1 MGDNGVVL
9 VTGATGY
16 IGGRL
21 TPKLV
26 QRGHR
31 VRVLVR
37 NADRIR
43 ARPWS
48 DQVEV
53 AVGDVLAPET
63 LPAAMTGVDCAYYLI
78 HSMSGGAGFHDL
90 DLTAARNFATA
101 AQQAGVR
108 RIVYLGG
115 LGDASTD
122 LSQHLRSRQET
133 GRALRE
139 IGVPVTEFRAAVI
152 VGAGSISFEMIR
164 YLVERLPVMI
174 CPKWVYSQVQPIG
187 IEDLLEYLLA
197 GMTAAESAD
206 KIIEVGGKDVTTYK
220 GMMLGYAAARGLKRL
235 LIPVPVLTPR
245 LSSYWVHWMT
255 PIHANISGPLIN
267 GLRNEVVVTNTV
279 ARTLFPQIE
288 PRTYAGAIRA
298 VIEDVDAGR
307 VETAWSDALGMT
319 SAQYS
324 DVSLQVREGMI
335 FERRR
340 RTVDA
345 PVKDIYR
352 VVAGI
357 GGKRGWYF
365 ANWAWRIRGRLD
377 RMLGGVGL
385 RRGRRHPD
393 TLRVGDSLDF
403 WRVETCEPDH
413 LIRLRAEMK
422 LPGRAWLQY
431 EMREDQAG
439 TTHLLQTAAFVP
451 KGLGGLL
458 YWYGLYPIHA
468 WIFRGLINEIAN
480 RARSRGNPS

>member
-1 MGDNGVVL
+1 MAENGVVL

-26 QRGHR
+26 QSGHR

-37 NADRIR
+37 DADRIR

-48 DQVEV
+48 RHVEV
-53 AVGDVLAPET
+53 AFGDVLDPQT
-63 LPAAMTGVDCAYYLI
+63 LPAAMAGVDCAYYLI

-101 AQQAGVR
+101 AKAAGVR
-108 RIVYLGG
+108 RIIYLGG
-115 LGDASTD
+115 LGDPTTD

-133 GRALRE
+133 GQALRVA
-139 IGVPVTEFRAAVI
+139 GVPVTEFRAAVI
-152 VGAGSISFEMIR
+152 VGAGSVSFEMIR

-174 CPKWVYSQVQPIG
+174 CPQWIYSRIQPIG
-187 IEDLLEYLLA
+187 IADLLEYLV
-197 GMTAAESAD
+197 AALTTPASAD
-206 KIIEVGGKDVTTYK
+206 TIIEVGGQDITTY
-220 GMMLGYAAARGLKRL
+220 GDMMLGYATARGLRRF

-255 PIHANISGPLIN
+255 PIHANVSGPLIS
-267 GLRNEVVVTNTV
+267 GLRNEVVVTNTL
-279 ARTLFPQIE
+279 ARRLFPEIA
-288 PRTYAGAIRA
+288 PRTYAEAIRA
-298 VIEDVDAGR
+298 VIADVDAGR

-324 DVSLQVREGMI
+324 DVSLQVQEGMI

-340 RTVDA
+340 RPVDA
-345 PVKDIYR
+345 PVKDVYR
-352 VVAGI
+352 VVAAI
-357 GGKRGWYF
+357 GGQRGWYF
-365 ANWAWRIRGRLD
+365 ANWAWRIRGRID

-403 WRVETCEPDH
+403 WRVETCKPDH

-431 EMREDQAG
+431 EVREDRTG
-439 TTHLLQTAAFVP
+439 TTHLQQTAAFMP

-468 WIFRGLINEIAN
+468 WIFRGLINEIAR
-480 RARSRGNPS
+480 RAQLGAG